1 MKKIIKL
8 NVNIDTII
16 KTIKLVELNINF
28 ATVFLNTQTLMM
40 I

>member
-8 NVNIDTII
+8 NLNIDTII
-16 KTIKLVELNINF
+16 KNVKLVELNINF
-28 ATVFLNTQTLMM
+28 ATVFLNTQTLKM

>member
-16 KTIKLVELNINF
+16 KNIKLVELNINF
-28 ATVFLNTQTLMM
+28 ATVFLNTQTLKM